1 MLIIHDFFVTGQLLM
16 TFTPHIHQRLMKD
29 EELVQLCLKKDRVAE
44 KALYDRFAGQ
54 MFAIC
59 VRYMRNRQEAE
70 DVFQEGMIKVY
81 SKLGTWQG
89 SGPLGGWMRRVFI
102 HMSLNQIK
110 AQRKKLFS
118 DIENISEP
126 DNDLPNALDDMSAAE
141 ILTTIHQLPLGYK
154 TVFNLFAIEGYSHA
168 EIAAELGVSE
178 STSKTQFLKA
188 KAKLKTLITGN
199 KKQETIDEYL
209 ER

>member
-1 MLIIHDFFVTGQLLM
+1 
-16 TFTPHIHQRLMKD
+16 MKD
-29 EELVQLCLKKDRVAE
+29 EELVQLCLKKDRLAE

-59 VRYMRNRQEAE
+59 VRYMRNREEAE

-81 SKLGTWQG
+81 NKLGTWQG
-89 SGPLGGWMRRVFI
+89 SGPLGGWMRKVFI
-102 HMSLNQIK
+102 HTSLNQIK

-118 DIENISEP
+118 DIETISEP
-126 DNDLPNALDDMSAAE
+126 ENDLPSAIDDMSAEE
-141 ILTTIHQLPLGYK
+141 IVTTLNQLPMGYK

-168 EIAAELGVSE
+168 EIATALGVSE

-188 KAKLKTLITGN
+188 KAKLKTMIIGN
-199 KKQETIDEYL
+199 KKVEKIDEHL
-209 ER
+209 EG